1 MVRGAVAKRTV
12 DEGASE
18 AAAAT
23 AAKAAVVRAVR
34 VVGGGGSGGRG
45 ARARTAASFLVGFAL
60 CPILHI
66 PLTLRRRMTR
76 DTTTSSHTC
85 VYYYRETA
93 SPAQVYEQYNATG
106 LGAWY
111 LSMTTLPPHLRDDEA
126 AFDAETFV
134 DASFNAAETPTRTF
148 VAGPADLPAPRSG
161 PPSQA
166 AALATVR
173 ARNTIQRD
181 FVGKTR
187 LGIPVTFIM
196 ETLHSGGPD
205 GTIFP
210 MPINYASTWN
220 ASAMKLAAVAIADEA
235 RSVGT
240 DRGFSPVINMFPDP
254 RYVADTIGHMG
265 CAVSLGN
272 GVMLLL
278 ILPLI
283 LPLVYCQLI
292 LQSRSLRI
300 TTD

>member
-1 MVRGAVAKRTV
+1 M
-12 DEGASE
+12 
-18 AAAAT
+18 
-23 AAKAAVVRAVR
+23 
-34 VVGGGGSGGRG
+34 
-45 ARARTAASFLVGFAL
+45 
-60 CPILHI
+60 CI
-66 PLTLRRRMTR
+66 P
-76 DTTTSSHTC
+76 
-85 VYYYRETA
+85 RETA

-148 VAGPADLPAPRSG
+148 VAGPAADLPAPRSG

-205 GTIFP
+205 ATIFP
-210 MPINYASTWN
+210 MPINYASSWN
-220 ASAMKLAAVAIADEA
+220 ASAMKLAAVVIADEA

-254 RYVADTIGHMG
+254 RYVVDTIGD
-265 CAVSLGN
+265 AVCY
-272 GVMLLL
+272 GVGQWGHTGASTTL

-283 LPLVYCQLI
+283 LLVRLQL
-292 LQSRSLRI
+292 RALRI
-300 TTD
+300 TTA